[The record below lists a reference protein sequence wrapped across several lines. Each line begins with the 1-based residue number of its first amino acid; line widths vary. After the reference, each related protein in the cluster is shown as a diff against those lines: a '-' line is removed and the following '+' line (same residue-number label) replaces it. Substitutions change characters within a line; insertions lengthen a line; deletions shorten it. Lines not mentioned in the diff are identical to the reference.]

1 MIDDEGLEYD
11 YLLKYIIIGDISV
24 GKSNLLL
31 RYIHGQFREG
41 RNPTVGVEFGAK
53 SEIIGDKTYR
63 IQIWD
68 TAGQENFRSI
78 TRGYFKN
85 SACALVV
92 YDITRRDSFNNVRD
106 WIEECKN
113 SSPKDILIVLVGNK
127 SDLEDN
133 REVSQEEGQE
143 LADGYGILFFEA
155 SAKTGIN
162 VNEIFSS
169 SINEIAKKIDE
180 NIYNLED
187 DGCGIKLGGPKMPKK
202 KKCC

>member
-41 RNPTVGVEFGAK
+41 RNVTVGVEFGAK

-133 REVSQEEGQE
+133 RDVSQEEGQE
-143 LADGYGILFFEA
+143 LADGYGILFFEV

-169 SINEIAKKIDE
+169 SVNEIAKKIDE
-180 NIYNLED
+180 NI
-187 DGCGIKLGGPKMPKK
+187 
-202 KKCC
+202 